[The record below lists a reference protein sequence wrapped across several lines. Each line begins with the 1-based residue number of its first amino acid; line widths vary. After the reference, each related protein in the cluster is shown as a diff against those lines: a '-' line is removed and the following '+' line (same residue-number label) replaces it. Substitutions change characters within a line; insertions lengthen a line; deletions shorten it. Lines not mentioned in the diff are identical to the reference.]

1 MFMARQN
8 NTQRNYFRRKLPFT
22 VSSALK
28 PASKERRL
36 SAVMMIGAS
45 AMLRIIGNEE
55 SRNVKSVSRTLG
67 LWVMGLLALSA
78 SARAGQDRVS
88 APQNSVPASQAAT
101 AQGDATISGWVVDP
115 TGVGVAG
122 ATVKLSIRNQEAG
135 QQAVTDSD
143 GRFTFTHAEAGP
155 IRLTIT
161 SAGFAQQEFSGSV
174 ESRQSL
180 EIPPITLALAT
191 VNTEVRVVPPQVIA
205 EAQIKEEEKQKALG
219 FIPNYY
225 VSYVPNAVPLAPKQK
240 FELAWKT
247 MVDPVT
253 FGITGAVAGIQ
264 QAQNDFSGYG
274 QGADGYAKRY
284 GAAYADAAIG
294 TMIGGAIL
302 PSLFKQD
309 PRYFYKGTGS
319 KKSRLMYAI
328 ANSVICKGDNGHWQ
342 ANYSGILGGLAAGG
356 ISNLYY
362 PAKDRDAG
370 LVFQNALIGIGATAA
385 ANVLQEFVVRK
396 LTPNLPTHDPASS
409 GANKTHSLVGRAFSS
424 LGSLVREG
432 D

>member
-1 MFMARQN
+1 M
-8 NTQRNYFRRKLPFT
+8 
-22 VSSALK
+22 
-28 PASKERRL
+28 
-36 SAVMMIGAS
+36 
-45 AMLRIIGNEE
+45 
-55 SRNVKSVSRTLG
+55 KSVSRILG
-67 LWVMGLLALSA
+67 LWALCLLALSGP
-78 SARAGQDRVS
+78 ARASQVLAS
-88 APQNSVPASQAAT
+88 TSQNGTPSASQSGT
-101 AQGDATISGWVVDP
+101 AQAGASINGRVVDP
-115 TGVGVAG
+115 TGVGVVG
-122 ATVKLSIRNQEAG
+122 ATVKLSCGNQAD
-135 QQAVTDSD
+135 QQVATDSD
-143 GRFTFTHAEAGP
+143 GRFAFAHADPGP
-155 IRLTIT
+155 IHLTIT
-161 SAGFAQQEFSGSV
+161 SAGFAPQEFSATV
-174 ESRQSL
+174 QSGQPL
-180 EIPPITLALAT
+180 EVPQITLPLAT

-205 EAQIKEEEKQKALG
+205 EAQIKEEEKQRALG

-225 VSYVPNAVPLAPKQK
+225 VSYAPNAQSLAPKQK

-284 GAAYADAAIG
+284 GAAYANAAIG

-319 KKSRLMYAI
+319 KKSRLMYAL
-328 ANSVICKGDNGHWQ
+328 ATSVICKGDNGRWQ
-342 ANYSGILGGLAAGG
+342 ANYSGILGGMAAGG

-370 LVFQNALIGIGATAA
+370 LVFQNTLIGIGATAA

-396 LTPNLPTHDPASS
+396 LTPNLPAHDPASG
-409 GANKTHSLVGRAFSS
+409 GAPDGKSHSLVGRAFSS
-424 LGSLVREG
+424 LGSHVREG